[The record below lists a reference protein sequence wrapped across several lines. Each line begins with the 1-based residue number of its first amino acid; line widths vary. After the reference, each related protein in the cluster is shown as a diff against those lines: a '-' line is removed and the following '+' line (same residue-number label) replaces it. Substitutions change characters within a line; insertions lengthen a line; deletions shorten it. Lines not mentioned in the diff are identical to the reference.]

1 MNPFA
6 AKESNPLFNYLVSDR
21 DFKIKQSESSEY
33 IEPDIIIELNQLYQ
47 DVSTKIQKAHIYL
60 FQAKVNFAQLSEFQ
74 YNTETQGGK
83 VAYIRA
89 VLDYFFS
96 NSPKQPSQHQDSN

>member
-6 AKESNPLFNYLVSDR
+6 VKESNTLLNYLVSDR

-47 DVSTKIQKAHIYL
+47 DIYTKIQKAHIYL
-60 FQAKVNFAQLSEFQ
+60 FQAKVNFA
-74 YNTETQGGK
+74 
-83 VAYIRA
+83 
-89 VLDYFFS
+89 
-96 NSPKQPSQHQDSN
+96 